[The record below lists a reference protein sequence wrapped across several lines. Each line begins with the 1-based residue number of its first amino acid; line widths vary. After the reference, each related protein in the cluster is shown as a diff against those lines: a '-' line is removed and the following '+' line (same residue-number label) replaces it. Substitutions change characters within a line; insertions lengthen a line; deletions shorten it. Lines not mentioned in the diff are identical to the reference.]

1 MNPTASRPVDL
12 RGRALSKIG
21 YRNELPRAELDI
33 DEALITIAPILK
45 SVKNG
50 SESVLIDL
58 CEKFDGA
65 RPKSIR
71 VPIVE
76 INSALES
83 LDPSIK
89 QALEEAIRR
98 VTKAHTD
105 QLRSDIFTQVVA
117 GGEVTHKQIPVDR
130 VGLYVPGGRAVY
142 PSSVIMNVVP
152 AQIAKVASIAVASPP
167 QIENGGLPNQTIL
180 ATCALLGITEVYAIG
195 GAQAIAMFAY
205 GVEGVC
211 ESVDVVTGPGNIYVA
226 AAKRALRGLVG
237 IDSEAGPTE
246 VAIIADQSANANEVA
261 ADLISQAEHDVIAA
275 AVLITDSPELAKAV
289 QIE

>member
-1 MNPTASRPVDL
+1 MNPTAIRTVDL

-98 VTKAHTD
+98 
-105 QLRSDIFTQVVA
+105 
-117 GGEVTHKQIPVDR
+117 
-130 VGLYVPGGRAVY
+130 
-142 PSSVIMNVVP
+142 
-152 AQIAKVASIAVASPP
+152 
-167 QIENGGLPNQTIL
+167 
-180 ATCALLGITEVYAIG
+180 
-195 GAQAIAMFAY
+195 
-205 GVEGVC
+205 
-211 ESVDVVTGPGNIYVA
+211 A
-226 AAKRALRGLVG
+226 A
-237 IDSEAGPTE
+237 
-246 VAIIADQSANANEVA
+246 
-261 ADLISQAEHDVIAA
+261 
-275 AVLITDSPELAKAV
+275 
-289 QIE
+289 